1 MTSFSLRKRL
11 PDWPWALMVALFI
24 LGGGRGPHGPMI
36 GALIQLGALIAL
48 AVVAAGVLLRGRS
61 IAFPPVLTALV
72 LATMALFVIQLVPL
86 PPTWWVALPGR
97 EPAVAALRLVDG
109 QVGWRA
115 LSLDPWQTWN
125 ALYAL
130 IPLVA
135 VMVVMLYLPRAKW
148 ALIAK
153 AMIAAALVSGVLALA
168 QVVGVREAFLFNADD
183 LVGSGVFANPNH
195 QVDLMLAGLMLTG
208 WIISQEVGSIE
219 VPSGV
224 LKLVGRTR
232 PGPLRV
238 HPGWF
243 VMAFFALMAGLTGS
257 RAAIMLTPP
266 AIALAISV
274 AVRWERVQRLILF
287 GLLLIIPVMLY
298 LFYGRGAGIP
308 GLGEEVGLTNELRLR
323 ALPDLWAAIQLYAPV
338 GSGLGTFDMVFR
350 QAESLALVGPTYLNH
365 AHNDYIEILLETGWI
380 GTALL
385 VAGLGAILA
394 RGIWVSMRPAAGRTV
409 SLQIVCV
416 NLLVLVG
423 IHSIIDYPLR
433 TYAISTVCGFALAI
447 LFRPSKSETAM
458 SGSER

>member
-61 IAFPPVLTALV
+61 IALPPVLTALV

-109 QVGWRA
+109 QVGWRP

-153 AMIAAALVSGVLALA
+153 AMIAAAMVSGVLALA

-208 WIISQEVGSIE
+208 WIVSQEVGSIE

-224 LKLVGRTR
+224 LKLVGRKR

-350 QAESLALVGPTYLNH
+350 RAESLALVGPTYLNH

-458 SGSER
+458 SGSDR